1 MSSHNSVS
9 VSQPILNPI
18 RTVSTEPFTPIM
30 ESVLREAPA
39 QTIVPQAV
47 NINLGGASGGKVPST
62 KLDIQKGISTLEND
76 VAVSDEYYHQV
87 SNRKIKAHND
97 EIERVKAKRQE
108 EIEAMERHGVKIKE
122 AENLI
127 AELKAVQ
134 GNKETEIKNLDHE
147 VLRLEKKKQA
157 IIKMQTECAAA
168 DP

>member
-1 MSSHNSVS
+1 
-9 VSQPILNPI
+9 
-18 RTVSTEPFTPIM
+18 M
-30 ESVLREAPA
+30 ESVLRETPA

-47 NINLGGASGGKVPST
+47 NNNLGGPSGGKVPGT
-62 KLDIQKGISTLEND
+62 KLDIQKGVSTLEND

-87 SNRKIKAHND
+87 SNRMIKAHND

-108 EIEAMERHGVKIKE
+108 EIEAMERDGVKIRE

-127 AELKAVQ
+127 AELKAVK
-134 GNKETEIKNLDHE
+134 GNKETEIKSLDHE

-157 IIKMQTECAAA
+157 IIRMQTEWAAA